1 MSLVPKSR
9 ARSNGIQRIDLAYA
23 ELASSETAR
32 DTNRD
37 VVLELIRTKQ
47 PISRADLTRLS
58 GLQSSTISLITDQL
72 IAEKWV
78 TEGATAITARGRRP
92 TLLTLNSDL
101 VIAVADVRPNQI
113 IVAVVDLNGHILD
126 REALP
131 LIKDPK
137 RGVDR
142 VIHLIQRMMRQHPDK
157 SFEGIG
163 LSLPGRVDP
172 VSQRLVLAPNIPWA
186 DYDIKHAIETEIPLQ
201 VEMDNDANTCLLS
214 ELWFGRMEGVRNA
227 VLIAISE
234 GLGCAI
240 LANGQLLTG
249 KLGLAGEFGH
259 ISLDREGPLCG
270 CGRKGCWEVY
280 ASTQS
285 ALAHYAELVPDSGT
299 IGIIEL
305 LNLAEEG
312 NSAALASLNRQAYY
326 LGLGLRMVTAALS
339 PEVIHL
345 NGGLTSSWH
354 LFGPIV
360 EAETAASMLAGT
372 PPRIAITTDVE
383 MARLRGAAILVL
395 QRHSGYSRSNRS
407 SAESRPARRSR
418 TGAENLEGK
427 RKPAK

>member
-9 ARSNGIQRIDLAYA
+9 TRSNGIQRIDLGYA

-92 TLLTLNSDL
+92 TLLALNSDL

-131 LIKDPK
+131 LIKDAK
-137 RGVDR
+137 RGVER
-142 VIHLIQRMMRQHPDK
+142 VIHLIQRMIRQHPDK

-172 VSQRLVLAPNIPWA
+172 ISQRLVHAPNVPWA
-186 DYDIKHAIETEIPLQ
+186 DYDIKQAIESEIPLQ

-227 VLIAISE
+227 VLVAISE

-240 LANGQLLTG
+240 LANGQLVTG

-259 ISLDREGPLCG
+259 ISLDRAGPLCG
-270 CGRKGCWEVY
+270 CGRRGCWEVF
-280 ASTQS
+280 ASTHA
-285 ALAHYAELVPDSGT
+285 ALAHYMEQVPESGT

-312 NSAALASLNRQAYY
+312 DKAALAALNRQAFY

-339 PEVIHL
+339 PEVIHI

-407 SAESRPARRSR
+407 SAESRPARRI
-418 TGAENLEGK
+418 K
-427 RKPAK
+427 RVTDYASPEIKQAK